1 MKKRKRNV
9 KKGKQPRS
17 KVNNLQVQQSAEE
30 SDSSTESNPNSSKG
44 SQEGFENM
52 TLQDLEMDESNTLQ
66 QELEN
71 S

>member
-1 MKKRKRNV
+1 M
-9 KKGKQPRS
+9 
-17 KVNNLQVQQSAEE
+17 VQHGADE

-44 SQEGFENM
+44 SQEGFEHM
-52 TLQDLEMDESNTLQ
+52 TLQDLDLVETNSLQ